1 MKLSVIVFGLVS
13 KISLIIEKKW
23 WRQSHGGFPWTNNFL
38 LLSLIDASLPMQ
50 MALENGSVT
59 TLTYEKGTFTIQGI
73 NDISYI
79 EKGKRSLKS
88 AVCLKRRLSV
98 KMTDNLLLFIL

>member
-1 MKLSVIVFGLVS
+1 MVV
-13 KISLIIEKKW
+13 
-23 WRQSHGGFPWTNNFL
+23 SHGLTISF

-59 TLTYEKGTFTIQGI
+59 TLNAYEKRNIYHSKGI

-79 EKGKRSLKS
+79 EKGKKDR
-88 AVCLKRRLSV
+88 
-98 KMTDNLLLFIL
+98 

>member
-1 MKLSVIVFGLVS
+1 MVV
-13 KISLIIEKKW
+13 
-23 WRQSHGGFPWTNNFL
+23 SHGLTISF
-38 LLSLIDASLPMQ
+38 LLSLIDARLPMQ

-79 EKGKRSLKS
+79 EKGKKI
-88 AVCLKRRLSV
+88 AEKRH
-98 KMTDNLLLFIL
+98 

>member
-1 MKLSVIVFGLVS
+1 MVV
-13 KISLIIEKKW
+13 
-23 WRQSHGGFPWTNNFL
+23 SHGLTISF

-88 AVCLKRRLSV
+88 AIDSKEKVICHFDR
-98 KMTDNLLLFIL
+98 

>member
-1 MKLSVIVFGLVS
+1 GLT
-13 KISLIIEKKW
+13 IS
-23 WRQSHGGFPWTNNFL
+23 F

-73 NDISYI
+73 NDSSYI
-79 EKGKRSLKS
+79 EKGKKI
-88 AVCLKRRLSV
+88 AEKCRL
-98 KMTDNLLLFIL
+98 L

>member
-1 MKLSVIVFGLVS
+1 RVWSGFEDIAHHR
-13 KISLIIEKKW
+13 EKNGGGKVMVV
-23 WRQSHGGFPWTNNFL
+23 SHGLTISF

-59 TLTYEKGTFTIQGI
+59 TLTYEKGTFTIQEI

-79 EKGKRSLKS
+79 EKGKKI
-88 AVCLKRRLSV
+88 AEKRR
-98 KMTDNLLLFIL
+98 

>member
-1 MKLSVIVFGLVS
+1 
-13 KISLIIEKKW
+13 
-23 WRQSHGGFPWTNNFL
+23 
-38 LLSLIDASLPMQ
+38 MQ

-98 KMTDNLLLFIL
+98 KMTDNLLYLFFKRSTFFLKFEFFLRFPYSFAA

>member
-1 MKLSVIVFGLVS
+1 MVV
-13 KISLIIEKKW
+13 
-23 WRQSHGGFPWTNNFL
+23 SHGLTISF

-88 AVCLKRRLSV
+88 AVCCKRRLSV
-98 KMTDNLLLFIL
+98 KMTDNLLFIYSLNVLRFS